1 MAEPNPLPIDK
12 PVYSVGVAADG
23 RTQLVINGDYTT
35 GVITMDADAV
45 EQMIRLLEA
54 TL

>member
-12 PVYSVGVAADG
+12 PRYSVGVAADG
-23 RTQLVINGDYTT
+23 RTQLMINTEYGAA
-35 GVITMDADAV
+35 VITMNADGV

>member
-12 PVYSVGVAADG
+12 PRYSVGVAADG
-23 RTQLVINGDYTT
+23 RTQLMINGDYGTS
-35 GVITMDADAV
+35 VITMDADAV

>member
-1 MAEPNPLPIDK
+1 MSESNPLPIDK
-12 PVYSVGVAADG
+12 PRYSVGVAANG
-23 RTQLVINGDYTT
+23 RTQLVINTEYGTT
-35 GVITMDADAV
+35 VITMDADGV

>member
-1 MAEPNPLPIDK
+1 MTEPNPLPIDK

-23 RTQLVINGDYTT
+23 RTQLMINTEHGTA
-35 GVITMDADAV
+35 VITMDKDAV
-45 EQMIRLLEA
+45 DQMIRLLEA

>member
-1 MAEPNPLPIDK
+1 MVEHNPLPIDK
-12 PVYSVGVAADG
+12 PMYSVGVAVNG
-23 RTQLVINGDYTT
+23 RTQLMINTQYGTA
-35 GVITMDADAV
+35 IINMDADAV

>member
-12 PVYSVGVAADG
+12 PRYSVGVAADG
-23 RTQLVINGDYTT
+23 RTQLMINTEYGTA
-35 GVITMDADAV
+35 VITMNADGV